1 MAIGTLVQG
10 AAAKNQADYAANVAN
25 QNSKLAIEQSNEVQ
39 RQKAEEQAIIQR
51 QGKEARGR
59 QMTAMAGAGI
69 DSSTGSGLDIL
80 TDTAYTTQQDV
91 NQMEY
96 NAAKKS
102 WGYQQESEN
111 YKAEAGANKAAGRNA
126 MTSAIIGAAGQV
138 ASSGSVSDKWK
149 KKDNNYSFNAS
160 DYGLTKDIGKK
171 SNIGFGVNTNFFP
184 KYNNKYKF

>member
-1 MAIGTLVQG
+1 MCDVATAVMAIGTLVQG
-10 AAAKNQADYAANVAN
+10 QAAKSQADYAANVAN
-25 QNSKLAIEQSNEVQ
+25 QNSKLAIEQANEVQ
-39 RQKAEEQAIIQR
+39 RQKSEEQAMLQR
-51 QGKEARGR
+51 QGREARGR
-59 QMTAMAGAGI
+59 QMAAMAGAGI

-126 MTSAIIGAAGQV
+126 MTSAIIGAVGQI
-138 ASSGSVSDKWK
+138 ASSDAVSDKWK
-149 KKDNNYSFNAS
+149 SKGSKLSNPKGIKIPNVNMDFNPQ
-160 DYGLTKDIGKK
+160 Y
-171 SNIGFGVNTNFFP
+171 GVNSYR
-184 KYNNKYKF
+184 KWR